1 MSSLPNPS
9 HLALTPGRRHRHRRS
24 AAISG
29 DFDLVGLGLFSP
41 TTNTNTHTL
50 NTPNNTASDE
60 KDYEYGK
67 SGDDLDRHFNFNN
80 EDDFCKKPT
89 GDGFSF
95 PNKTPDM
102 SQNNQRSFTS
112 FTSPPRRSNNYSL
125 NSPIRLNHSK
135 SASTSAAPKTKF
147 FLTEETNFNNENV
160 PDAVIDLDEI
170 LKANTNTRDNNSP
183 SIPIHKRTQLT
194 PPELSGHDEFL
205 ASPFLKPASSPF
217 ISSPLS
223 SINNPLFQ
231 QPIKEQTSDNEDIN
245 DIDEIDELDEMEVAN
260 DDNIDLMA
268 DHDEE
273 FFTNPQQTLEGLYS
287 NSSANSSCS
296 SLRSSKAIEKTL
308 SNTSNNSGVS
318 SGKTE
323 SLPQTK
329 RSGAKANRYQSFYD
343 QSFKVSNALKVS
355 SSESINLV
363 RSNSITI
370 RIANTSANKDMRL
383 LGHSSS
389 LPSLKSNSLKRMAS
403 KPSRLGDA
411 RIADRYGENR
421 YNESRPVH
429 FDNNNVPSP
438 SSSSQV
444 KNSAM
449 TKAGNKDEITRIP
462 RIGENQ
468 LGLGKN
474 NSTSP
479 ASITSNYT
487 SLSINGTT
495 PSTEHSSL
503 VSQQD
508 VINKSDISPSKQTNQ
523 TNQTNLTTLNSVR
536 SKTSSSN
543 TSTVSDT
550 NASNIS
556 NKTTVTNDSNS
567 TPPAIVVSSDQD
579 SSPSTDATFEVNDE
593 LQIQSPPSSTTV
605 PVSTIS
611 MSVNQYTP
619 RLPSPKEE
627 AFLRGI
633 EIPSYKKSNDSSPKK
648 SKHSSSKSSTIVDEV
663 VTNIHNTHPS
673 DNSSLK
679 LKRRSSKII
688 SWFKRK

>member
-9 HLALTPGRRHRHRRS
+9 NLALTPGRRHRHRRS

-41 TTNTNTHTL
+41 TANTYTHTL
-50 NTPNNTASDE
+50 NTPNNTTSSE
-60 KDYEYGK
+60 KDDYGK
-67 SGDDLDRHFNFNN
+67 GGEDLDRHFNFNN

-102 SQNNQRSFTS
+102 NQNNQRSFIA
-112 FTSPPRRSNNYSL
+112 FTSPPRRPNNYSL

-135 SASTSAAPKTKF
+135 SASTSNTPKTKF

-170 LKANTNTRDNNSP
+170 LKANTNLEDTNSP

-194 PPELSGHDEFL
+194 PPELSGHDDFL

-231 QPIKEQTSDNEDIN
+231 QPIKEQTSDNDDID
-245 DIDEIDELDEMEVAN
+245 DIDEVDELDEMEVAN
-260 DDNIDLMA
+260 EDNLDLIA

-273 FFTNPQQTLEGLYS
+273 FFTNPQHTLEGLYS

-308 SNTSNNSGVS
+308 SNTSNNSGIS
-318 SGKTE
+318 SGKTDTL
-323 SLPQTK
+323 SHTK

-370 RIANTSANKDMRL
+370 RIAGTSNNKEMRL

-389 LPSLKSNSLKRMAS
+389 LPSLKSNTLKRITS
-403 KPSRLGDA
+403 KPSRLGDTRA
-411 RIADRYGENR
+411 TDRYGENR
-421 YNESRPVH
+421 NNESRALH
-429 FDNNNVPSP
+429 FENTVQLP
-438 SSSSQV
+438 SSSPRV
-444 KNSAM
+444 KNSVA
-449 TKAGNKDEITRIP
+449 TKSENKEEVNKIP
-462 RIGENQ
+462 RTGES
-468 LGLGKN
+468 GLGKN

-479 ASITSNYT
+479 TSITSNYT
-487 SLSINGTT
+487 SLSINGTAL
-495 PSTEHSSL
+495 STEHSSL
-503 VSQQD
+503 LSQQD
-508 VINKSDISPSKQTNQ
+508 ITNKPDNSPSKQINQSNQ
-523 TNQTNLTTLNSVR
+523 TTLTDLNSVR
-536 SKTSSSN
+536 SKTSTSN
-543 TSTVSDT
+543 TSIISGA
-550 NASNIS
+550 NKSSIS
-556 NKTTVTNDSNS
+556 NKSTVTNNSNS
-567 TPPAIVVSSDQD
+567 TPPTIVVSSDQD
-579 SSPSTDATFEVNDE
+579 SSPSTDATFEVNDDV
-593 LQIQSPPSSTTV
+593 QIQLAPSASTV
-605 PVSTIS
+605 AVSTIPVS
-611 MSVNQYTP
+611 ANQFSS

-627 AFLRGI
+627 AFLREI
-633 EIPSYKKSNDSSPKK
+633 EIPSFKNCNNGSAKKNRHSRSKSNAL
-648 SKHSSSKSSTIVDEV
+648 VDEV
-663 VTNIHNTHPS
+663 VANIPNTHAL
-673 DNSSLK
+673 DNQSLK
-679 LKRRSSKII
+679 LKRRSSKFI

>member
-9 HLALTPGRRHRHRRS
+9 NPALTPGRRHRHRRS

-41 TTNTNTHTL
+41 TTNTHTHTL
-50 NTPNNTASDE
+50 NTPTNTTSVE
-60 KDYEYGK
+60 KDYDYGK
-67 SGDDLDRHFNFNN
+67 SGDELDRHFNFNN
-80 EDDFCKKPT
+80 EDDFCKKPS

-102 SQNNQRSFTS
+102 SQDNQRSFTA
-112 FTSPPRRSNNYSL
+112 FTSPPRRPNNYSL

-135 SASTSAAPKTKF
+135 SASTSATPKTKF

-170 LKANTNTRDNNSP
+170 LKANTDMGDSNSP
-183 SIPIHKRTQLT
+183 SIPVHKRTQLT

-231 QPIKEQTSDNEDIN
+231 QPIKEQTSDNEDID

-260 DDNIDLMA
+260 EDNIDLMA
-268 DHDEE
+268 EHDEE
-273 FFTNPQQTLEGLYS
+273 FFTNPQHTLEGLYS

-308 SNTSNNSGVS
+308 SNTSNNSGIS
-318 SGKTE
+318 SNKTDT
-323 SLPQTK
+323 LPHTK

-343 QSFKVSNALKVS
+343 QSFKVSNALKIS

-370 RIANTSANKDMRL
+370 RIANTPNKDMRL

-389 LPSLKSNSLKRMAS
+389 LPSLKSNTLKRVAS
-403 KPSRLGDA
+403 KPSRLGDT
-411 RIADRYGENR
+411 RTADRYNENR
-421 YNESRPVH
+421 NNDSRALH
-429 FDNNNVPSP
+429 FENSSIILP
-438 SSSSQV
+438 SSSPEV
-444 KNSAM
+444 KNSVT
-449 TKAGNKDEITRIP
+449 TKNENKEEINRVA
-462 RIGENQ
+462 RIGESQ
-468 LGLGKN
+468 LGFGKN

-487 SLSINGTT
+487 SLSINRTT

-503 VSQQD
+503 LSQQD
-508 VINKSDISPSKQTNQ
+508 LTTKHDIVPSKQISASNQ
-523 TNQTNLTTLNSVR
+523 TLTNLNSVR
-536 SKTSSSN
+536 SKTSTSN
-543 TSTVSDT
+543 TSIISDPDK
-550 NASNIS
+550 SSIS
-556 NKTTVTNDSNS
+556 NKSTVTNNSNS

-579 SSPSTDATFEVNDE
+579 SSPSTDATFEVNNE
-593 LQIQSPPSSTTV
+593 VQIQSPPSSTTV
-605 PVSTIS
+605 AVSNIPVSI
-611 MSVNQYTP
+611 NQSP

-627 AFLRGI
+627 AFLKEF
-633 EIPSYKKSNDSSPKK
+633 EIPSFKKSNNA
-648 SKHSSSKSSTIVDEV
+648 SSKKGRHSRSKSNALVDEV
-663 VTNIHNTHPS
+663 VANIPDAHAL
-673 DNSSLK
+673 DNLSLK
-679 LKRRSSKII
+679 LKRRSSKFI

>member
-41 TTNTNTHTL
+41 TTYTNTHTL
-50 NTPNNTASDE
+50 STPNNTASDE

-112 FTSPPRRSNNYSL
+112 FTSPPRRPNNYSL
-125 NSPIRLNHSK
+125 NSPIRLNHSR
-135 SASTSAAPKTKF
+135 SASTSATPKTKF

-170 LKANTNTRDNNSP
+170 LKANTNMRDNNSP

-231 QPIKEQTSDNEDIN
+231 QLIKEQTSDNEDIN
-245 DIDEIDELDEMEVAN
+245 DIDEIDELEEMEVAN

-273 FFTNPQQTLEGLYS
+273 LFTNPQHTLEGLYS

-308 SNTSNNSGVS
+308 SNTSNNSGIS
-318 SGKTE
+318 SGRTD

-355 SSESINLV
+355 SSESINIV

-370 RIANTSANKDMRL
+370 RIANTSANKEIRL

-389 LPSLKSNSLKRMAS
+389 LPSLKSNSLKRINP
-403 KPSRLGDA
+403 KPSRLGDT
-411 RIADRYGENR
+411 RVADRYGENR
-421 YNESRPVH
+421 YNESRPIH
-429 FDNNNVPSP
+429 FDNNNVPPP
-438 SSSSQV
+438 SSSPQV
-444 KNSAM
+444 KNLAM
-449 TKAGNKDEITRIP
+449 AIAENKDETTKIP
-462 RIGENQ
+462 RTGENQ

-479 ASITSNYT
+479 TSITSNYT

-503 VSQQD
+503 LSQQG

-523 TNQTNLTTLNSVR
+523 TNKTNLTTLDSVR
-536 SKTSSSN
+536 SRTSTSN
-543 TSTVSDT
+543 TSIVSDT
-550 NASNIS
+550 NASNVS

-593 LQIQSPPSSTTV
+593 QIQSPPSSTTI

-611 MSVNQYTP
+611 MSVNPYTP

-648 SKHSSSKSSTIVDEV
+648 SIHSRSKSSVVDEMV
-663 VTNIHNTHPS
+663 ANIPNTHPS

-688 SWFKRK
+688 NWFKRR